1 MKRLLQSILI
11 TLLIAVIGFTA
22 VGCSLINK
30 DNNGDNVNDGN
41 VNENV
46 NINLSGKDMAIAF
59 NGKYIMDFL
68 KITDNEF
75 INLNLNS
82 SIDPC
87 VITSVVDDGFLYL
100 VLPVRINA

>member
-1 MKRLLQSILI
+1 
-11 TLLIAVIGFTA
+11 
-22 VGCSLINK
+22 
-30 DNNGDNVNDGN
+30 
-41 VNENV
+41 
-46 NINLSGKDMAIAF
+46 MAIAF

-87 VITSVVDDGFLYL
+87 VITSVVEDGFLYL